1 MKPGKCISISLFKII
16 IRIFIEQNCLLHKQ
30 WRSLHFVWWRK
41 CFKHDKKA
49 GSFYL
54 TLLILKFKIIGK
66 SLISNSQSLQ
76 HLSEYQIFLLS
87 QNLFVDPVKLCS
99 LKALLLQWHIS
110 CCCFVRIFLSEYQTF
125 YFAEQE
131 ESSGSLRLAGF
142 KHHQMD
148 NLIYEH
154 LL

>member
-1 MKPGKCISISLFKII
+1 MLATSFTQAHICFSKFKHTCAFMKRVILNMKPGKCISISLFKII
-16 IRIFIEQNCLLHKQ
+16 ISIFIEQFCLLHKQ
-30 WRSLHFVWWRK
+30 GRSLHFVWWRK

-76 HLSEYQIFLLS
+76 HLSEYQILLLS

-110 CCCFVRIFLSEYQTF
+110 WCCFVRI
-125 YFAEQE
+125 A
-131 ESSGSLRLAGF
+131 
-142 KHHQMD
+142 
-148 NLIYEH
+148 
-154 LL
+154 